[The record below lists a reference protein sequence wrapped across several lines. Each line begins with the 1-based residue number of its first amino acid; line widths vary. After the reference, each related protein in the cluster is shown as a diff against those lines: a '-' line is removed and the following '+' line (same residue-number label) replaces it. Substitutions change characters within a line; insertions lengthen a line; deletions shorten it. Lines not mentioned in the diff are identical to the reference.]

1 MYQDLG
7 SIIHPVSV
15 CFIVQICIHTKK
27 KECAYKKFPSLLECL
42 GYS

>member
-7 SIIHPVSV
+7 SIIHPASV
-15 CFIVQICIHTKK
+15 CFIVQICIHKK